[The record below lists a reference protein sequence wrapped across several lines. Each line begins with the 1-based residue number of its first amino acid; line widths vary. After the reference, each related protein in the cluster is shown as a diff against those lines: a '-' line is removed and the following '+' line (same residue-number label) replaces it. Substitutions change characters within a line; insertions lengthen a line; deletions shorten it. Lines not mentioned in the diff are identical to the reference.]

1 MQDEEDFL
9 AELIAERTKKNP
21 NFPAM
26 VEAALQRRR
35 AARARG
41 EDPNNPALAETEE
54 DSEVE
59 SPQVAVSQSDS

>member
-1 MQDEEDFL
+1 MADEDDFL
-9 AELIAERTKKNP
+9 AELIAERTKKNA

-41 EDPNNPALAETEE
+41 EDPNASLYADTDEDTEA
-54 DSEVE
+54 E
-59 SPQVAVSQSDS
+59 SPEVAVSQSDS